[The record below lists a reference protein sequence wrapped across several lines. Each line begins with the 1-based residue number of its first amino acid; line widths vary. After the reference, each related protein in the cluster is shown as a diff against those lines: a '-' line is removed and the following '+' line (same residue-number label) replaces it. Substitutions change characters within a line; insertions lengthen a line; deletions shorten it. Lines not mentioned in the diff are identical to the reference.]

1 MAGSNEKM
9 QRFVTGEAL
18 VVAVVILAVNLADA
32 FTLADRLVRVR
43 CGASCEV
50 YERSEFDRLPF
61 SAPWLNL
68 YRTP

>member
-1 MAGSNEKM
+1 M
-9 QRFVTGEAL
+9 
-18 VVAVVILAVNLADA
+18 VILAVNLADA

-43 CGASCEV
+43 RGISCEV